1 MLKVMASVLTLVPI
15 ALVFGCATIMG
26 DATHTMPLTSSPEGA
41 VIEIRDEKGVEVFK
55 GQTPT
60 TVTLQKSDGS
70 YWGGKKYTITLTKEG
85 FDPQTINVRAS
96 PNGWYVAGNFVFGGL
111 IGWFVVDPLS
121 GKMYNLAPK
130 EINATLGQKTA
141 ISTVPELKFVLL
153 KDLPAD
159 LRSKVSEID

>member
-1 MLKVMASVLTLVPI
+1 MYKAIASLLALVPI
-15 ALVFGCATIMG
+15 ALLFGCATIVG
-26 DATHTMPLTSSPEGA
+26 DATHVMPLASSPEGA

-85 FDPQTINVRAS
+85 FDPQTVNVKATA
-96 PNGWYVAGNFVFGGL
+96 NGWYVAGNFVFGGL
-111 IGWFVVDPLS
+111 IGWFIVDPLS

-141 ISTVPELKFVLL
+141 QSGVPALKFVLL

-159 LRSKVSEID
+159 LRGKVSAID

>member
-1 MLKVMASVLTLVPI
+1 MNKAIASALTLVPV
-15 ALVFGCATIMG
+15 ALLFGCATIVG
-26 DATHTMPLTSSPEGA
+26 DATHTLPLASSPEGA

-70 YWGGKKYTITLTKEG
+70 YWGGKKYAVTLTKEG
-85 FDPQTINVRAS
+85 FDPQTIEVKAS

-111 IGWFVVDPLS
+111 IGWFVVDPLN

-141 ISTVPELKFVLL
+141 QAGVPELKFVLL
-153 KDLPAD
+153 RDLPAE
-159 LRSKVSEID
+159 LRSKVSEIE